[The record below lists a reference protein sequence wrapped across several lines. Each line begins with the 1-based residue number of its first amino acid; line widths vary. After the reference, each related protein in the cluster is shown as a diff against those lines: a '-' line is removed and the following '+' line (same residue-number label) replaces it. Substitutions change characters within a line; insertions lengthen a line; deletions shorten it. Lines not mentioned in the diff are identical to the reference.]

1 MGTAD
6 RLSLGLRDRLA
17 TKIAVPAEI
26 IARTVERSTEAAFT
40 LIWATGADMKK
51 NVEIFVGIDIS
62 KAWLDVAVHEQE
74 AAFRTSNDDAGI
86 ASLVK
91 RLKKVK
97 PTLIVLE
104 PTGGFEK
111 LVMAEL
117 THARLPAVVV
127 NAKRVRDFA
136 RATGR
141 IAKTDELDAK
151 VLAHF
156 AAAVRPPVRDLHSEE
171 EEQLT
176 ALLTRRKQVLNML
189 TMEKNRLLTVRTK
202 MRSEIEAHIHWL
214 SKSLKALD
222 KKIEDFV
229 ESSSIWKEKDA
240 LLQSVPGVGPV
251 TSATM
256 LGMLPELG
264 QLNRQ
269 EIAALVGVA
278 PVNKDSGKKQGRR
291 RVYGGRADVRSVLY
305 MAALAA
311 KKFNPV
317 IKKFYERLIQQGK
330 EKKVALTACMRK
342 LLVILNAMMHSNQ
355 PWRTQYASS
364 LILLSLP

>member
-1 MGTAD
+1 MLTRAQG
-6 RLSLGLRDRLA
+6 
-17 TKIAVPAEI
+17 VN
-26 IARTVERSTEAAFT
+26 
-40 LIWATGADMKK
+40 MKK
-51 NVEIFVGIDIS
+51 AMEIFVGIDVA
-62 KAWLDVAVHEQE
+62 KAWLDIAVHEQE
-74 AAFRTSNDDAGI
+74 EAFRTGNDDIGI
-86 ASLVK
+86 VSLVK
-91 RLKKVK
+91 RLKKLK

-104 PTGGFEK
+104 ATGGFEM
-111 LVMAEL
+111 LMVAEL
-117 THARLPAVVV
+117 THTGLPVVVV
-127 NAKRVRDFA
+127 NAKRIRDFA

-141 IAKTDELDAK
+141 LAKTDKLDAK

-156 AAAVRPPVRDLHSEE
+156 AAVVRPALRSLRSEE

-176 ALLTRRKQVLNML
+176 ALLTRRRQVLDML
-189 TMEKNRLLTVRTK
+189 TVEKNRLVTVRAK
-202 MRSEIEAHIHWL
+202 MRSEIEAHIQWL
-214 SKSLKALD
+214 SRSLKELD
-222 KKIEDFV
+222 HEIKDFV
-229 ESSSIWKEKDA
+229 AGTPVWKEKDA

-264 QLNRQ
+264 KLNRQ

-278 PVNKDSGKKQGRR
+278 PVNKDSGKKQGKR

-317 IKKFYERLIQQGK
+317 IRKFYERLIKHGK

-342 LLVILNAMMHSNQ
+342 LLVILNAMMHTNQ
-355 PWRTQYASS
+355 PWRTQAA
-364 LILLSLP
+364 

>member
-1 MGTAD
+1 
-6 RLSLGLRDRLA
+6 
-17 TKIAVPAEI
+17 
-26 IARTVERSTEAAFT
+26 
-40 LIWATGADMKK
+40 MKK
-51 NVEIFVGIDIS
+51 AKAEIFVGIDVS

-74 AAFRTSNDDAGI
+74 EVFRTGNDDPGI
-86 ASLVK
+86 VSLVK
-91 RLKKVK
+91 RLRKLK
-97 PTLIVLE
+97 PALIVLE
-104 PTGGFEK
+104 PTGGFEM

-117 THARLPAVVV
+117 THAGLPVVAI

-141 IAKTDELDAK
+141 LAKTDKLDAK

-156 AAAVRPPVRDLHSEE
+156 AAAVRPALRSLRSEE

-176 ALLTRRKQVLNML
+176 ALLTRRRQVLDML
-189 TMEKNRLLTVRTK
+189 TVEKNRLVTVRAK
-202 MRSEIEAHIHWL
+202 MRADIAVHIQWL
-214 SKSLKALD
+214 SRSLKELD
-222 KKIEDFV
+222 KEIKDFV
-229 ESSSIWKEKDA
+229 KSSPAWKEKDT

-278 PVNKDSGKKQGRR
+278 PLNKDSGKKQGKR
-291 RVYGGRADVRSVLY
+291 RVYGGRANVRSVLY

-311 KKFNPV
+311 KKFNP
-317 IKKFYERLIQQGK
+317 IIRKFYKRLIKHGK

-342 LLVILNAMMHSNQ
+342 LLVILNAIMRTNQ
-355 PWRTQYASS
+355 LWRSQVA
-364 LILLSLP
+364 

>member
-1 MGTAD
+1 M
-6 RLSLGLRDRLA
+6 
-17 TKIAVPAEI
+17 KQ
-26 IARTVERSTEAAFT
+26 TE
-40 LIWATGADMKK
+40 
-51 NVEIFVGIDIS
+51 EIFVGIDIS
-62 KAWLDVAVHEQE
+62 KAWLDVAVHEQAE
-74 AAFRTSNDDAGI
+74 VFRASNDEDGI
-86 ASLVK
+86 ARLVK
-91 RLKKVK
+91 RLKKLK

-117 THARLPAVVV
+117 RQARLLAVVV
-127 NAKRVRDFA
+127 NAKRIRDFA
-136 RATGR
+136 RAVGR
-141 IAKTDELDAK
+141 MAKTDELDAK

-156 AAAVRPPVRDLHSEE
+156 AAAVRPPVRELRSEE

-176 ALLTRRKQVLNML
+176 ALLTRRKQVLDML
-189 TMEKNRLLTVRTK
+189 TMEKNRLVTVRAK
-202 MRSEIEAHIHWL
+202 MRTEIEAHILWL
-214 SKSLKALD
+214 SKSLKDLD
-222 KKIEDFV
+222 KEIESFV
-229 ESSSIWKEKDA
+229 EGTSSWKEKDA

-251 TSATM
+251 TSATL

-278 PVNKDSGKKQGRR
+278 PVNKDSGKKQGKR

-311 KKFNPV
+311 TKFNPV
-317 IKKFYERLIQQGK
+317 IRKFYERLVKQGK

-342 LLVILNAMMHSNQ
+342 LLVILNAMMHANQ
-355 PWRTQYASS
+355 PWRPQVA
-364 LILLSLP
+364 